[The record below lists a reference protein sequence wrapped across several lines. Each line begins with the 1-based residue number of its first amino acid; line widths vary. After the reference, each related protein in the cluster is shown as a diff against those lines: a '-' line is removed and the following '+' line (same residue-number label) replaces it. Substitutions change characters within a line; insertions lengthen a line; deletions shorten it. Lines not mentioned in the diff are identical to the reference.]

1 MGYQKDQSFTGTTY
15 RPGAQPPSDAPQRG
29 IPPPLPPRAAF
40 ALLKPVSSE
49 PPPYERVAHEYHSQP
64 LTHSWSGQDPRERS
78 TESLVPSGEGEDG
91 RRTLL
96 LIFIHGFLGNE
107 TSFQSFPAH
116 IHNLV
121 TTKLVDT
128 HTVHTKIYPR
138 YKSRKAIEYARDD
151 FSNWLCPNETPE
163 TDVILLGHSM
173 GGILS
178 AEVALLGPYSAADR
192 RTYRHRILGT
202 INFDTPFLGMHPGVI
217 VSGIGSL
224 FKAKPASPTLK
235 PVNGTEVGN
244 SLMPMPQQLA
254 SPNGTFAGSGL
265 LPMQGSE
272 DPSNSGYFPDQ
283 TSESSRTPIS
293 PLSPLATPIN
303 DPNFDPPFP
312 NDVRLPVRKGWDST
326 LHFIMKHSDGL
337 TKATKSYVTSH
348 LEFGGAMA
356 DYRGLKARYERLRAL
371 EDVDDSEPEPMQ
383 EYRPARRIRF
393 VNYYTASTGRSSS
406 PKPATAHEKE
416 HTDYQPGGTGSGLE
430 ERLQRVNLSTASNA
444 STRSASRSPR
454 ISIENPRGEL
464 VAEIVPD
471 VDENEDLV
479 KDETHS
485 DQGQDME
492 HLEPGPVT
500 DDEEMPG
507 DGASESKIISPATYQ
522 QVPLDISS
530 ANHAESVHTPN
541 TEPTTPSQ
549 HLSTQSSTLSSTST
563 LPPLPRSPTPPPPFD
578 PSPYPDKDTRKLAEK
593 EHARLTKTYQRAL
606 KDRDAAI
613 KDRRK
618 LLEKREKA
626 ARQAREKAVKDDE
639 KARLKDEA
647 TERKALEKAQAAA
660 EKEDSKRLAA
670 PLSATEP
677 AASAAGDSHA
687 LAKAPAAA
695 SQRSAP
701 DTGKTAAEATL
712 HAEKPKR
719 DRKFCMLPPRGADGE
734 RDPCWPRVFMEGVDE
749 VGAHCGLF
757 VAGKPHYAAL
767 VLDVG
772 GRVEAW
778 VRERRHH

>member
-15 RPGAQPPSDAPQRG
+15 RPGTQPPSIAPPRG
-29 IPPPLPPRAAF
+29 VPPPLPPRAASV
-40 ALLKPVSSE
+40 LLRPVSPD
-49 PPPYERVAHEYHSQP
+49 PPPYERTAPEYHSQP

-78 TESLVPSGEGEDG
+78 TESLVPSGEGEAG

-96 LIFIHGFLGNE
+96 LIFVHGFLGNE

-138 YKSRKAIEYARDD
+138 YKSRKAVDYARDD
-151 FSNWLCPNETPE
+151 FSNWLHPNETPD

-178 AEVALLGPYSAADR
+178 AEVALLAPSSLADR
-192 RTYRHRILGT
+192 QTYRHRILGT
-202 INFDTPFLGMHPGVI
+202 VNFDTPFLGMHPGVI

-235 PVNGTEVGN
+235 PVDTTEAGN

-265 LPMQGSE
+265 LPMPGSE
-272 DPSNSGYFPDQ
+272 NSTNWGYFPDQ
-283 TSESSRTPIS
+283 NAESLRTPTS

-348 LEFGGAMA
+348 LEFGGALA

-371 EDVDDSEPEPMQ
+371 EDIDDSEPESMQ

-393 VNYYTASTGRSSS
+393 VNYYTASTGRSTS
-406 PKPATAHEKE
+406 PKPATTHEKE
-416 HTDYQPGGTGSGLE
+416 HTDHHPDGTDPGLE
-430 ERLQRVNLSTASNA
+430 ERLQRANLSTASNA
-444 STRSASRSPR
+444 ITRSTSRSPR
-454 ISIENPRGEL
+454 ISIEDPRGEF
-464 VAEIVPD
+464 VADIVPD
-471 VDENEDLV
+471 VDEDEDLAEV
-479 KDETHS
+479 GTHS

-492 HLEPGPVT
+492 HLEPGPVP
-500 DDEEMPG
+500 DDEELPG
-507 DGASESKIISPATYQ
+507 DGASESKIVPPADYHQT
-522 QVPLDISS
+522 PLDTSTS
-530 ANHAESVHTPN
+530 DN
-541 TEPTTPSQ
+541 TSTIDTADTSPPTPS
-549 HLSTQSSTLSSTST
+549 HPLSPQSSTLSSTSS

-578 PSPYPDKDTRKLAEK
+578 PTPYPDKDTRKLAEK
-593 EHARLTKTYQRAL
+593 DHARQIKTYQRAL
-606 KDRDAAI
+606 KDRDSAI

-618 LLEKREKA
+618 LLEKREKT
-626 ARQAREKAVKDDE
+626 ARLARDKAVKDDE

-647 TERKALEKAQAAA
+647 ADHKARAVQEK
-660 EKEDSKRLAA
+660 KDSKRHPATAA
-670 PLSATEP
+670 AR
-677 AASAAGDSHA
+677 
-687 LAKAPAAA
+687 APAET
-695 SQRSAP
+695 AP
-701 DTGKTAAEATL
+701 P
-712 HAEKPKR
+712 EKAKR
-719 DRKFCMLPPRGADGE
+719 DRKFCMLPARGADGA
-734 RDPCWPRVFMEGVDE
+734 RDACWPRVFMAGVDE

-757 VAGKPHYAAL
+757 VAGKPHYAGL

-778 VRERRHH
+778 VRERGGGGGGGR

>member
-15 RPGAQPPSDAPQRG
+15 RPGTQPPLNPLQRG
-29 IPPPLPPRAAF
+29 IPPPLPPRVVST
-40 ALLKPVSSE
+40 LLRPVSSE
-49 PPPYERVAHEYHSQP
+49 PPPYEKVKHEYHSQA
-64 LTHSWSGQDPRERS
+64 LTHSWSGQDPRELS
-78 TESLVPSGEGEDG
+78 TESLVPSGEGEAG

-96 LIFIHGFLGNE
+96 LVFIHGFLGNE

-151 FSNWLCPNETPE
+151 FSNWLYPNETPE

-178 AEVALLGPYSAADR
+178 AEVALLPPYSAANR
-192 RTYRHRILGT
+192 QTYRHRILGT

-224 FKAKPASPTLK
+224 FKAKPVSPTLK
-235 PVNGTEVGN
+235 PVDAMD
-244 SLMPMPQQLA
+244 SLMPMPLQLA

-265 LPMQGSE
+265 LPTQGSG
-272 DPSNSGYFPDQ
+272 DSTNSGYFPDQ
-283 TSESSRTPIS
+283 AMESLRSTTSS
-293 PLSPLATPIN
+293 LSPLATPIN

-371 EDVDDSEPEPMQ
+371 EDVDNSEPESMQ
-383 EYRPARRIRF
+383 EYRPARRLRF
-393 VNYYTASTGRSSS
+393 VNYYTASTGRPSS
-406 PKPATAHEKE
+406 PKPASIHEIE
-416 HTDYQPGGTGSGLE
+416 NMDHRLDGSGSGLE
-430 ERLQRVNLSTASNA
+430 ERFQRANLSTASIA

-464 VAEIVPD
+464 VADIVPV
-471 VDENEDLV
+471 VDENEDPA
-479 KDETHS
+479 EEGTHS
-485 DQGQDME
+485 DHGQAME
-492 HLEPGPVT
+492 YLEPGPVT
-500 DDEEMPG
+500 DDEELPG
-507 DGASESKIISPATYQ
+507 DGASESKTAPPANDPQT
-522 QVPLDISS
+522 PLD
-530 ANHAESVHTPN
+530 APTQGNAGTPETAD

-549 HLSTQSSTLSSTST
+549 HLSPQSSTLSSTST
-563 LPPLPRSPTPPPPFD
+563 LPPLPRSPSPPPPFD
-578 PSPYPDKDTRKLAEK
+578 PAPYPDKDTRKLAEK
-593 EHARLTKTYQRAL
+593 EHARLTKAYQRAL

-618 LLEKREKA
+618 LLEKREKT
-626 ARQAREKAVKDDE
+626 ARQARDKAVKDE
-639 KARLKDEA
+639 ERARLKDEA
-647 TERKALEKAQAAA
+647 ADTKARERARAKEEREAAKRLGPIQTATANATHPLDEVPTPTAAA
-660 EKEDSKRLAA
+660 AG
-670 PLSATEP
+670 P
-677 AASAAGDSHA
+677 AQ
-687 LAKAPAAA
+687 PTP
-695 SQRSAP
+695 QP
-701 DTGKTAAEATL
+701 
-712 HAEKPKR
+712 EKPKR
-719 DRKFCMLPPRGADGE
+719 DRKFCMLPARGADGA
-734 RDPCWPRVFMEGVDE
+734 RDACWPRVFMVGVDE

-757 VAGKPHYAAL
+757 VAGKPHYGAL

-778 VRERRHH
+778 VRGRGHH